1 MFRVPDIGV
10 EVDGTCVRVTSAAG
24 LTYDGSISAGDGRLE
39 EFFAAYD
46 QAFVL
51 PNEKEGLAGFAAC
64 LALNEGCHYERLCR
78 RYGPF
83 REFIVTARRAGEMVG
98 GFNFISFPLFD
109 PDQNRGAL
117 SLNLNYIFVVAPH
130 RRRGVLKGMIA
141 DLPAVALAMFAHSQA
156 AGPAG
161 DGADAVLAPS
171 VYTFIEQNDPYRM
184 SAGDYALD
192 TALTGLDQLAR
203 IALWARQG
211 ARIIDFAYVQPA
223 LTAQQDPDP
232 NLVYAV
238 LGAPGP
244 TLHPG
249 FLRQHL
255 ERFFAI
261 SVLKGADPRS
271 NAEARQQLDSLA
283 QGADEGRRLALLDVQ
298 DVSRLPEP
306 GGAHASAERR
316 TLRAVLAPV

>member
-1 MFRVPDIGV
+1 MFRVPDIKV
-10 EVDGTCVRVTSAAG
+10 EVDGTCVRVTSSAG

-64 LALNEGCHYERLCR
+64 LALNEGRHYDRLCR

-83 REFIVTARRAGEMVG
+83 REFIVTARTAGEMVG
-98 GFNFISFPLFD
+98 GLNFISFPLFD

-130 RRRGVLKGMIA
+130 RRRGVLKQMIA
-141 DLPAVALAMFAHSQA
+141 DLPVVALAMFAHSQA
-156 AGPAG
+156 PVLAG
-161 DGADAVLAPS
+161 DGASAALNPS

-192 TALTGLDQLAR
+192 TELTGLDQLAR

-223 LTAQQDPDP
+223 LTAQQEPDP

-238 LGAPGP
+238 LGAPGR

-261 SVLKGADPRS
+261 SVLKGADPRN

-283 QGADEGRRLALLDVQ
+283 ERAGEGRRLALLDVQ
-298 DVSRLPEP
+298 DISGLPDP
-306 GGAHASAERR
+306 GSAHGR
-316 TLRAVLAPV
+316 TLRTVLAPV